1 MTRRLACILVLLA
14 TLFAL
19 PGLCIGAS
27 AQARAWLDRA
37 EVTYGET
44 ATLNIETTASVRQID
59 YRPLAAQFDI
69 AGQTVRRSYELVN
82 GQSRTKS
89 LFAVGIRPRGPGVIT
104 VPSLRVGNANTTPLR
119 MTVLPPSVQPAS
131 GDADA
136 FVETVLDAAQPYVQQ
151 AVGMVVRLHVAV
163 PLLSGQ
169 LDQDEVAGAS
179 LQRVGEDIQYQ
190 REIGGRRYNVVERR
204 YLLIPERSG
213 TLVVPGARFNGQ
225 AVGGFFDNVFDDGRK
240 PLSAA
245 APVKR
250 LQVQP
255 IPSSAPQP
263 WLPLRDLK
271 LRYVQM
277 PKQARAGE
285 AVTVEIEAIADG
297 ASASQL
303 PPLTIADNADA
314 QLFADPPQSD
324 EQFIE
329 GRPRTTVR
337 RRIAIVPLKAG
348 LLSLAGPRI
357 DWWDAA
363 QGVARTAMLPPL
375 QLQVAAGT
383 AAATTSTD
391 AAQPANAAGPGMPS
405 GDAAQS
411 WSRWWPWLLL
421 IVALLVALG
430 GWRWSRAKGSV
441 SEAKRDAPLPVA
453 QVAAIPS
460 LQEALKRGDLG
471 VIAQAL
477 GVAAAMR
484 SDDLDGVRRR
494 LDDAAQVDAVMQL
507 QAARWGDGDA
517 ASALAAL
524 RAAFAKGP
532 RWRKPTKA
540 STSLLPP
547 LYPER

>member
-131 GDADA
+131 RDADA

-190 REIGGRRYNVVERR
+190 REIDGRRYNVVERR

-271 LRYVQM
+271 LRYVQA

-303 PPLTIADNADA
+303 PPLAIADNADA
-314 QLFADPPQSD
+314 QVFADPPQSD

-375 QLQVAAGT
+375 QLQVAPGADLP
-383 AAATTSTD
+383 AAAD
-391 AAQPANAAGPGMPS
+391 AAQASVQPQAPGNADIPTATASLKRFGWWSLPVIALVLAAAWWHRRRQPAMA
-405 GDAAQS
+405 DAAPAGS
-411 WSRWWPWLLL
+411 AAPEASVPSL
-421 IVALLVALG
+421 AAALG
-430 GWRWSRAKGSV
+430 QGDLAAV
-441 SEAKRDAPLPVA
+441 AHALCSEAGLQGDELDALPAKLDDPA
-453 QVAAIPS
+453 QVEAIAA
-460 LQEALKRGDLG
+460 
-471 VIAQAL
+471 
-477 GVAAAMR
+477 
-484 SDDLDGVRRR
+484 
-494 LDDAAQVDAVMQL
+494 L
-507 QAARWGDGDA
+507 QAARWGGGDA
-517 ASALAAL
+517 GSALAVL
-524 RAAFAKGP
+524 RRAFAKGA
-532 RWRKPTKA
+532 RWRRQEARVAP
-540 STSLLPP
+540 LLPP
-547 LYPER
+547 LYPE